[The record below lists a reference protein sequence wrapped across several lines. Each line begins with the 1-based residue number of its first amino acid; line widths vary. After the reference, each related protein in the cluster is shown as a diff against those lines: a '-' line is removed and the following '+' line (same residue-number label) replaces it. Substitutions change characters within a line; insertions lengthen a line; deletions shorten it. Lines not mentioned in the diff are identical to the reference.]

1 MNNLFKTL
9 FAFVCST
16 SLVSAVAIIDYQFND
31 VNGTNIN
38 TASQAGSGSG
48 GWDFGGPSTQTFA
61 SSGIGAL
68 NYGYTQNY
76 KFQGV
81 DNGNTGGQ
89 NVYRNY
95 TLDTALST
103 GTYVLEVNFSNWDLR
118 QNWDP
123 DNDSVEGKGVQF
135 SLTDGTNY
143 ANIRF
148 ETQGTAGFRAA
159 GSGAGATSTQVNGSA
174 FDNALSR
181 FSLTGGLL
189 KIEANLDTGLWVAF
203 ANDKQGGVY
212 KTVTSGSG
220 LLSITA
226 LRMNAMVPTVG
237 SWGGAGSGQLTDPTK
252 GGTAGDFLRIDSL
265 TLTSVP
271 EPSSF
276 ALLVGIF
283 AFGSFM
289 LCRRR

>member
-9 FAFVCST
+9 LAFVCST
-16 SLVSAVAIIDYQFND
+16 SFVSAEAIIDYQFND
-31 VNGTNIN
+31 ANGTNIN
-38 TASQAGSGSG
+38 TASQVGSGTGSWDYG
-48 GWDFGGPSTQTFA
+48 GASTQT

-68 NYGYTQNY
+68 NYGYTQYY
-76 KFQGV
+76 KFKDV
-81 DNGNTGGQ
+81 DSGSAQ
-89 NVYRNY
+89 SVYRTY

-123 DNDSVEGKGVQF
+123 NNDSAQGKGVQF

-148 ETQGTAGFRAA
+148 ETQGTTGFRAV
-159 GSGAGATSTQVNGSA
+159 GSGAGTTFTQVNGSD
-174 FDNALSR
+174 FDNALNR

-189 KIEANLDTGLWVAF
+189 KIEANLDSGLWVAF
-203 ANDKQGGVY
+203 ANDNQGGEY

-220 LLSITA
+220 LLSITG

-237 SWGGAGSGQLTDPTK
+237 SWGGAGSGQLTDPTQ

-265 TLTSVP
+265 TLTPVP

-289 LCRRR
+289 LCRRH

>member
-1 MNNLFKTL
+1 MNNLFKKL
-9 FAFVCST
+9 LVFVCST
-16 SLVSAVAIIDYQFND
+16 SLVSAAAIIDYQFND
-31 VNGTNIN
+31 VSGTNIN

-48 GWDFGGPSTQTFA
+48 GWDFGGASTQTFT

-81 DNGNTGGQ
+81 DAGNTGGQ

-103 GTYVLEVNFSNWDLR
+103 GTYVLEVDFSNWDLR
-118 QNWDP
+118 QQWDP
-123 DNDSVEGKGVQF
+123 NNVSAQGKGVQF
-135 SLTDGTNY
+135 SLTDGANY

-148 ETQGTAGFRAA
+148 ETQGTNGFRAV
-159 GSGAGATSTQVNGSA
+159 GSGVNATFGQVSGSN

-181 FSLTGGLL
+181 FSSFGGLL

-203 ANDKQGGVY
+203 ANDKQGGEY

-220 LLSITA
+220 LLSITG

-252 GGTAGDFLRIDSL
+252 AGTAGDFLRIDSL

>member
-16 SLVSAVAIIDYQFND
+16 SFVSGVAIIDYQFND
-31 VNGTNIN
+31 ANGTNIN
-38 TASQAGSGSG
+38 TASQAGSGTGS
-48 GWDFGGPSTQTFA
+48 WDFGGPSTQTIA

-76 KFQGV
+76 KFQSV
-81 DNGNTGGQ
+81 DSGSGQ

-123 DNDSVEGKGVQF
+123 DNVSAQGKGVQF

-148 ETQGTAGFRAA
+148 ETQGTDGFRAV
-159 GSGAGATSTQVNGSA
+159 GSGAGATFTQVNGSA
-174 FDNALSR
+174 FDNALNR
-181 FSLTGGLL
+181 FSSTGGLL

-203 ANDKQGGVY
+203 ANDNQGGEY

-220 LLSITA
+220 LLSITG

-237 SWGGAGSGQLTDPTK
+237 SWGGAGSEQLIDPTQ

-289 LCRRR
+289 LCRRH